1 MKRYLICLLV
11 LAMLLSGCAGSYGQ
25 VNLQEPVAIPED
37 GVISANIIKQLREEN
52 AIGTFQGQSNGFS
65 YEWTIFGS
73 DIADANEINL
83 NVDIISEEDGVQLQF
98 AQDQPFGFPALLSVQ
113 LRETWNAQSATAYQN
128 DTAVYSVSLTGSK
141 ETIVNLSVRDI
152 LGTCIIRPDAQIE
165 ETVPEETISL
175 QAPEKEADKT
185 QPQNPTSSGGYLSAV
200 TESEQQVYTDGKTGG
215 YLIMGKGSGQFAP
228 TRVPASP
235 SDVFSGYVNDGKLG
249 GVYEPL
255 AASYKAAAAA
265 GGDLLILRR
274 MRNIALRRNMQIRRF
289 LSSVVLLQR
298 VLIIRKRAI
307 R

>member
-1 MKRYLICLLV
+1 MAVTMSVVFSMSC
-11 LAMLLSGCAGSYGQ
+11 
-25 VNLQEPVAIPED
+25 IP
-37 GVISANIIKQLREEN
+37 ISAHE
-52 AIGTFQGQSNGFS
+52 
-65 YEWTIFGS
+65 
-73 DIADANEINL
+73 
-83 NVDIISEEDGVQLQF
+83 
-98 AQDQPFGFPALLSVQ
+98 
-113 LRETWNAQSATAYQN
+113 
-128 DTAVYSVSLTGSK
+128 YSV
-141 ETIVNLSVRDI
+141 
-152 LGTCIIRPDAQIE
+152 AQREQI
-165 ETVPEETISL
+165 
-175 QAPEKEADKT
+175 
-185 QPQNPTSSGGYLSAV
+185 SGGAASEAMVLLKNENSALPLTSV
-200 TESEQQVYTDGKTGG
+200 DKIALFGEGQVYTDGKTGG